1 MNDDVSYLNEI
12 FMLLKKQP
20 FGKSFLRDAIQSLFP
35 TVKSPLN
42 ELKCDAYQ
50 RFVEWILESNLVSSY
65 ALTHNLSR
73 KRGNKRK

>member
-1 MNDDVSYLNEI
+1 MNDDVLYLNEI

-50 RFVEWILESNLVSSY
+50 RFVE
-65 ALTHNLSR
+65 
-73 KRGNKRK
+73 